1 MTSGMPPCRLLTS
14 FTLYAVGET
23 SLSFVLDGQQAAPWV
38 ISITSGQVQVQST
51 AVALPQAP
59 VPAGA
64 VGTVGFLLKDAW
76 GNLAVP
82 AQPPDLN
89 GTALVGSAVLSALE
103 SEVR

>member
-1 MTSGMPPCRLLTS
+1 M
-14 FTLYAVGET
+14 LYTVGET
-23 SLSFVLDGQQAAPWV
+23 SLSFLLDGQQALQWS
-38 ISITSGQVQVQST
+38 ISITAGQVQVQST

-59 VPAGA
+59 VPAWA
-64 VGTVGFLLKDAW
+64 VGSFGFLLKDAW

-89 GTALVGSAVLSALE
+89 GSALVGLTVLNTSE